1 MRFITLI
8 GCRKVCVIVFILAG
22 GLLPP
27 VGYASTNA
35 PKTLVPLTL
44 KDAITQTLAQN
55 PQLYQYRFVN
65 DALKAQQQT
74 GALRPAME
82 LELEVENFAGS
93 GVFKGL
99 DSPEAT
105 LSLSS
110 VIEMGGKR
118 KARMSLVDARIHQ
131 AEWEQQATT
140 LDVLGELTAS
150 YIESLATQA
159 NIQLAE
165 ESLALS
171 QSLLKTVKRRSNKG
185 ATPEAEVMRAQAA
198 VARAEIRLAA
208 LVERLERQKVR
219 LARFWGD
226 ATPAF
231 SSLDG
236 SLFEFGRSQGFDQL
250 YARVKTSP
258 TIQVFASEAR
268 IKDAEVTL
276 ARAGGRSDLT
286 WRAGIRRFE
295 ETGDSAF
302 TAGLSIPL
310 FSKKRN
316 SGEVKA
322 ALANRNAV
330 DYARKD
336 LLLRLHAQLFEAY
349 SLRQQSIAAV
359 NKTENEIIPALEHA
373 LKLTRKAYENGRY
386 RYLDLIAAQ
395 EELLATKQ
403 ARIDAASTALISQAL
418 IEKLSSESL
427 NQ

>member
-1 MRFITLI
+1 MRFNTLI
-8 GCRKVCVIVFILAG
+8 RCRKICVIVFILSG
-22 GLLPP
+22 GLLPL
-27 VGYASTNA
+27 VGYANTD
-35 PKTLVPLTL
+35 TPLTL
-44 KDAITQTLAQN
+44 KGAIAQTLAQN
-55 PQLYQYRFVN
+55 PQLYQYTFVN
-65 DALKAQQQT
+65 EALKARKQT
-74 GALRPAME
+74 GSLRPA
-82 LELEVENFAGS
+82 LELEIEVEDFAGS
-93 GVFKGL
+93 GSFKGL

-118 KARMSLVDARIHQ
+118 KARTSLMDARINKS
-131 AEWEQQATT
+131 EWELQAIT
-140 LDVLGELTAS
+140 LDVLGELTAI
-150 YIESLATQA
+150 YVDSLATQA

-165 ESLALS
+165 ESLALT
-171 QSLLKTVKRRSNKG
+171 QSLLQTVRSRSKKG
-185 ATPEAEVMRAQAA
+185 ATPEAEVLRAQAS

-208 LVERLERQKVR
+208 LVERLERQKVQ
-219 LARFWGD
+219 LAQFWGD
-226 ATPAF
+226 TTPAF
-231 SSLDG
+231 SSLKG
-236 SLFEFGRSQGFDQL
+236 SLFEFGPSQGFEQL
-250 YARVKTSP
+250 YSRVKTSP
-258 TIQVFASEAR
+258 AIQVFASEAR

-316 SGEVKA
+316 RSEVNA

-330 DYARKD
+330 DYAKQD
-336 LLLRLHAQLFEAY
+336 LLLHLHTRLFDAY
-349 SLRQQSIAAV
+349 SLRRQSISAV
-359 NKTENEIIPALEHA
+359 NKTENEVIPALENA

-403 ARIDAASTALISQAL
+403 ARIDAASMALISQAL
-418 IEKLSSESL
+418 IEKLSSEAL

>member
-1 MRFITLI
+1 MHRTTLNRY
-8 GCRKVCVIVFILAG
+8 CTSCVWLAF
-22 GLLPP
+22 LLFNLSI
-27 VGYASTNA
+27 AANA
-35 PKTLVPLTL
+35 DTALTL
-44 KDAITQTLAQN
+44 KEALTRTLAKN
-55 PQLYQYRFVN
+55 PQLYQYTFIQEATR
-65 DALKAQQQT
+65 AQRQT
-74 GALRPAME
+74 SALRPALE
-82 LELEVENFAGS
+82 LELAAENFAGS
-93 GVFKGL
+93 NNNKGF
-99 DSPEAT
+99 DSAEIT
-105 LSLSS
+105 LALSS
-110 VIEMGGKR
+110 VIELGGKR
-118 KARMSLVDARIHQ
+118 EARLSFADARIIQ
-131 AEWEQQATT
+131 AEWEKKATT

-171 QSLLKTVKRRSNKG
+171 QSLLKTVNTRSNKG

-226 ATPAF
+226 TTPTF
-231 SSLDG
+231 SALEG
-236 SLFEFGRSQGFDQL
+236 SLFENETSEGFDQL

-258 TIQVFASEAR
+258 AIQVLASEAR
-268 IKDAEVTL
+268 IKDAEVAL
-276 ARAGGRSDLT
+276 ARTGGRSDLT

-316 SGEVKA
+316 SGEVKT

-330 DYARKD
+330 DYARQD

-349 SLRQQSIAAV
+349 SLRRQSIAAV
-359 NKTENEIIPALEHA
+359 NKTENEIIPALENA

-418 IEKLSSESL
+418 IEKLSSEAL

>member
-1 MRFITLI
+1 MHRTTLNRY
-8 GCRKVCVIVFILAG
+8 CTSCVWLAF
-22 GLLPP
+22 LLFNLSI
-27 VGYASTNA
+27 AANA
-35 PKTLVPLTL
+35 DTALTL
-44 KDAITQTLAQN
+44 KEALTRTLAKN
-55 PQLYQYRFVN
+55 PQLYQYTFIQEATR
-65 DALKAQQQT
+65 AQRQT
-74 GALRPAME
+74 SALRPALE
-82 LELEVENFAGS
+82 LELAAENFAGS
-93 GVFKGL
+93 NNNKGF
-99 DSPEAT
+99 DSAEIT
-105 LSLSS
+105 LALSS
-110 VIEMGGKR
+110 VIELGGKR
-118 KARMSLVDARIHQ
+118 EARLSFADARIIQ
-131 AEWEQQATT
+131 AEWEKKATT

-171 QSLLKTVKRRSNKG
+171 QSLLKTVNTRSNKG

-226 ATPAF
+226 TTPTF
-231 SSLDG
+231 SALEG
-236 SLFEFGRSQGFDQL
+236 SLFENETSEEFDQL

-258 TIQVFASEAR
+258 AIQVLASEAR
-268 IKDAEVTL
+268 IKDAEVAL
-276 ARAGGRSDLT
+276 ARTGGRSDLT

-316 SGEVKA
+316 SGEVKT

-330 DYARKD
+330 DYARQD

-349 SLRQQSIAAV
+349 SLRRQSIAAV
-359 NKTENEIIPALEHA
+359 NKTENEIIPALENA

-418 IEKLSSESL
+418 IEKLSSEAL

>member
-1 MRFITLI
+1 MRFNTLI
-8 GCRKVCVIVFILAG
+8 ECRKICVIVFIMTG
-22 GLLPP
+22 SLLPP
-27 VGYASTNA
+27 FGYANTQA
-35 PKTLVPLTL
+35 PLTL
-44 KDAITQTLAQN
+44 KDAIAQTLVRN

-65 DALKAQQQT
+65 DALKAQTQT
-74 GALRPAME
+74 GALRPAIN
-82 LELEVENFAGS
+82 LEFEVENFAGS
-93 GVFKGL
+93 GSFKGF
-99 DSPEAT
+99 DNPETT

-110 VIEMGGKR
+110 VIEMGEKR
-118 KARMSLVDARIHQ
+118 KARMSLQAARIHQ
-131 AEWEQQATT
+131 AEWEQQAFT

-159 NIQLAE
+159 NIQLAA
-165 ESLALS
+165 ESLALTK
-171 QSLLKTVKRRSNKG
+171 SLLETIETRAKKG

-208 LVERLERQKVR
+208 LAELLERQKVQ

-226 ATPAF
+226 TTPAF
-231 SSLDG
+231 TSLEG
-236 SLFEFGRSQGFDQL
+236 SLFAFGPSQGFDQL

-258 TIQVFASEAR
+258 AIQVFASEAR

-302 TAGLSIPL
+302 TVGLSIPL

-316 SGEVKA
+316 SSKVQT

-336 LLLRLHAQLFEAY
+336 FLLRLHSQLFEAF
-349 SLRQQSIAAV
+349 SLRRQSVAAV
-359 NKTENEIIPALEHA
+359 KKTENEIIPALENA
-373 LKLTRKAYENGRY
+373 LQLTQKAYENGRY
-386 RYLDLIAAQ
+386 RYVDLIAAQ

-403 ARIDAASTALISQAL
+403 SSIDAASTALISQAL
-418 IEKLSSESL
+418 IEKLSSEPL

>member
-1 MRFITLI
+1 MHRITLNRY
-8 GCRKVCVIVFILAG
+8 CTSCVWLAF
-22 GLLPP
+22 LLFNLSI
-27 VGYASTNA
+27 AANA
-35 PKTLVPLTL
+35 DTALTL
-44 KDAITQTLAQN
+44 KEALTRTLAKN
-55 PQLYQYRFVN
+55 PQLYQYTFIQEATR
-65 DALKAQQQT
+65 AQRQT
-74 GALRPAME
+74 SALRPALE
-82 LELEVENFAGS
+82 LELAAENFAGS
-93 GVFKGL
+93 NNNKGF
-99 DSPEAT
+99 DSAEIT
-105 LSLSS
+105 LALSS
-110 VIEMGGKR
+110 VIELGGKR
-118 KARMSLVDARIHQ
+118 EARLSFADARIIQ
-131 AEWEQQATT
+131 AEWEKKATT

-171 QSLLKTVKRRSNKG
+171 QSLLKTVNTRSNKG

-226 ATPAF
+226 TTPAF
-231 SSLDG
+231 SSLEG
-236 SLFEFGRSQGFDQL
+236 SLFAFGSSQGFDRL

-258 TIQVFASEAR
+258 AIQVFASEAR

-330 DYARKD
+330 DYARQD

-349 SLRQQSIAAV
+349 SLRRQSITAV
-359 NKTENEIIPALEHA
+359 NKTESEIIPALENA

>member
-1 MRFITLI
+1 MRFNTLI
-8 GCRKVCVIVFILAG
+8 RCRKICVIVFILSG
-22 GLLPP
+22 GLLPL
-27 VGYASTNA
+27 VGYANTD
-35 PKTLVPLTL
+35 TPLTL
-44 KDAITQTLAQN
+44 KGAIAQTLAQN
-55 PQLYQYRFVN
+55 PQLYQYTFVN
-65 DALKAQQQT
+65 EALKARKQT
-74 GALRPAME
+74 GSLRPA
-82 LELEVENFAGS
+82 LELEIEMENFAGS
-93 GVFKGL
+93 GSFKGL

-118 KARMSLVDARIHQ
+118 KARTSLMDARINKS
-131 AEWEQQATT
+131 EWELQAIT
-140 LDVLGELTAS
+140 LDVLGELTAI
-150 YIESLATQA
+150 YVDSLATQA

-165 ESLALS
+165 ESLALT
-171 QSLLKTVKRRSNKG
+171 QSLLQTVRSRSKKG
-185 ATPEAEVMRAQAA
+185 ATPEAEVLRAQAS

-208 LVERLERQKVR
+208 LVERLERQKVQ
-219 LARFWGD
+219 LAQFWGD
-226 ATPAF
+226 TTPAF
-231 SSLDG
+231 SSLSG
-236 SLFEFGRSQGFDQL
+236 SLFEFGPSQGFEQL
-250 YARVKTSP
+250 YSRVKTSP
-258 TIQVFASEAR
+258 AIQVFASEAR

-276 ARAGGRSDLT
+276 ARAGGHSDLI

-316 SGEVKA
+316 RSEVKA

-330 DYARKD
+330 DYAKQD
-336 LLLRLHAQLFEAY
+336 LLLRLHARLFDAY
-349 SLRQQSIAAV
+349 SLRRQSISAV
-359 NKTENEIIPALEHA
+359 NKTENEVIPALENA

-403 ARIDAASTALISQAL
+403 TRIDAASMALISQAL
-418 IEKLSSESL
+418 IEKLSSEAL

>member
-1 MRFITLI
+1 MHRTTLNRY
-8 GCRKVCVIVFILAG
+8 CTSCVWLAF
-22 GLLPP
+22 LLFNLSI
-27 VGYASTNA
+27 AANA
-35 PKTLVPLTL
+35 DTALTL
-44 KDAITQTLAQN
+44 KEALTRTLAKN
-55 PQLYQYRFVN
+55 PQLYQYTFIQEATR
-65 DALKAQQQT
+65 AQRQT
-74 GALRPAME
+74 SALRPALE
-82 LELEVENFAGS
+82 LELAAENFAGS
-93 GVFKGL
+93 NNNKGF
-99 DSPEAT
+99 DSAETT
-105 LSLSS
+105 LALSS
-110 VIEMGGKR
+110 VIELGGKR
-118 KARMSLVDARIHQ
+118 EARLSFADARIIQ
-131 AEWEQQATT
+131 AEWEKKATT

-171 QSLLKTVKRRSNKG
+171 QSLLKTVNTRSNKG

-226 ATPAF
+226 TTPTF
-231 SSLDG
+231 SALEG
-236 SLFEFGRSQGFDQL
+236 SLFENETSEGFDQL

-258 TIQVFASEAR
+258 AIQVLASEAR
-268 IKDAEVTL
+268 IKDAEVAL
-276 ARAGGRSDLT
+276 ARTGGRSDLT

-316 SGEVKA
+316 SGEVKT

-330 DYARKD
+330 DYARQD

-349 SLRQQSIAAV
+349 SLRRQSIAAV
-359 NKTENEIIPALEHA
+359 NKTENEIIPALENA

-418 IEKLSSESL
+418 IEKLSSEAL

>member
-1 MRFITLI
+1 MHRTTLNRY
-8 GCRKVCVIVFILAG
+8 CTSCVWLAF
-22 GLLPP
+22 LLFNLSI
-27 VGYASTNA
+27 AANA
-35 PKTLVPLTL
+35 DTALTL
-44 KDAITQTLAQN
+44 KEALTRTLAKN
-55 PQLYQYRFVN
+55 PQLYQYTFIQEATR
-65 DALKAQQQT
+65 AQRQT
-74 GALRPAME
+74 SALRPALE
-82 LELEVENFAGS
+82 LELAAENFAGS
-93 GVFKGL
+93 NNNKGF
-99 DSPEAT
+99 DSAETT
-105 LSLSS
+105 LALSS
-110 VIEMGGKR
+110 VIELGGKR
-118 KARMSLVDARIHQ
+118 EARLSFADARIIQ
-131 AEWEQQATT
+131 AEWEKKATT

-171 QSLLKTVKRRSNKG
+171 QSLLKTVNTRSNKG

-226 ATPAF
+226 TTPTF
-231 SSLDG
+231 SALEG
-236 SLFEFGRSQGFDQL
+236 SLFENETSEGFDQL

-258 TIQVFASEAR
+258 AIQVLASEAR
-268 IKDAEVTL
+268 IKDAEVAL

-330 DYARKD
+330 DYARQD

-349 SLRQQSIAAV
+349 SLRHQSIAAM
-359 NKTENEIIPALEHA
+359 NKTERAIIPALENA

-418 IEKLSSESL
+418 IEKLSSEAL

>member
-1 MRFITLI
+1 MHRTTLNRY
-8 GCRKVCVIVFILAG
+8 CTSCVWLAF
-22 GLLPP
+22 LLFNLSI
-27 VGYASTNA
+27 AANA
-35 PKTLVPLTL
+35 DTALTL
-44 KDAITQTLAQN
+44 KEALTRTLAKN
-55 PQLYQYRFVN
+55 PQLYQYTFIQEATR
-65 DALKAQQQT
+65 AQRQT
-74 GALRPAME
+74 SALRPALE
-82 LELEVENFAGS
+82 LELAAENFAGS
-93 GVFKGL
+93 NNNKGF
-99 DSPEAT
+99 DSAETT
-105 LSLSS
+105 LALSS
-110 VIEMGGKR
+110 VIELGGKR
-118 KARMSLVDARIHQ
+118 EARLSFADARIIQ
-131 AEWEQQATT
+131 AEWEKKATT

-171 QSLLKTVKRRSNKG
+171 QSLLKTVNTRSNKG

-226 ATPAF
+226 TTPTF
-231 SSLDG
+231 SALEG
-236 SLFEFGRSQGFDQL
+236 SLFENETSEEFDQL

-258 TIQVFASEAR
+258 AIQVLASEAR
-268 IKDAEVTL
+268 IKDAEVAL
-276 ARAGGRSDLT
+276 ARTGGRSDLT

-316 SGEVKA
+316 SGEVKT

-330 DYARKD
+330 DYARQD

-349 SLRQQSIAAV
+349 SLRRQSIAAV
-359 NKTENEIIPALEHA
+359 NKTENEIIPALENA

-418 IEKLSSESL
+418 IEKLSSEAL

>member
-1 MRFITLI
+1 MRFNTLI
-8 GCRKVCVIVFILAG
+8 GCRKICVIVFILTA
-22 GLLPP
+22 GLLPL
-27 VGYASTNA
+27 VGYGYANTE
-35 PKTLVPLTL
+35 TPLTL
-44 KDAITQTLAQN
+44 RDAIAQTLSQN

-65 DALKAQQQT
+65 DALKAQKQT
-74 GALRPAME
+74 GALRPVVE
-82 LELEVENFAGS
+82 LEFEVENFAGS
-93 GVFKGL
+93 DSAKGL
-99 DSPEAT
+99 DSSEAT

-118 KARMSLVDARIHQ
+118 EARMSLVDARIHQ
-131 AEWEQQATT
+131 AEWQQQAST
-140 LDVLGELTAS
+140 LDVLGELTAR

-159 NIQLAE
+159 NIRLAE

-171 QSLLKTVKRRSNKG
+171 QSLLKTVKARAKKG

-198 VARAEIRLAA
+198 VARSEIRFAA
-208 LVERLERQKVR
+208 LVERLERQKV
-219 LARFWGD
+219 LLSRFWGD
-226 ATPAF
+226 TTATF
-231 SSLDG
+231 QSLEG
-236 SLFEFGRSQGFDQL
+236 SLFAFGSSQGFDQL
-250 YARVKTSP
+250 YARAKTSP
-258 TIQVFASEAR
+258 AIHVFASEAR
-268 IKDAEVTL
+268 IKDAEVAL

-310 FSKKRN
+310 FSQKRN
-316 SGEVKA
+316 RGEVKA

-349 SLRQQSIAAV
+349 SLRRQSIAEV
-359 NKTENEIIPALEHA
+359 NKTENKIIPALENA
-373 LKLTRKAYENGRY
+373 LKLTRRAYENGRY

-418 IEKLSSESL
+418 IEKLSSEAI

>member
-1 MRFITLI
+1 MRFMTLI
-8 GCRKVCVIVFILAG
+8 GCRKICVIVFILAG
-22 GLLPP
+22 GLRPF

-35 PKTLVPLTL
+35 PKTLAPLTL

-55 PQLYQYRFVN
+55 PQLYQYQFAN
-65 DALKAQQQT
+65 DALKAQKQT

-93 GVFKGL
+93 GAFKGL

-118 KARMSLVDARIHQ
+118 KARMSVVDAQINRAQ
-131 AEWEQQATT
+131 WEQQATT

-150 YIESLATQA
+150 YIESLASQA
-159 NIQLAE
+159 NIQLAK
-165 ESLALS
+165 ESLAVS
-171 QSLLKTVKRRSNKG
+171 QSLLKTVKTRSNKG

-198 VARAEIRLAA
+198 VARSEIRLAA

-226 ATPAF
+226 TTPTF
-231 SSLDG
+231 SSLEG
-236 SLFEFGRSQGFDQL
+236 SLFTFGSSPGFDRL
-250 YARVKTSP
+250 YARVKASP

-286 WRAGIRRFE
+286 WRAGIRRIE

-302 TAGLSIPL
+302 TSGLSIPL

-316 SGEVKA
+316 SAEVKA

-330 DYARKD
+330 DYARQD
-336 LLLRLHAQLFEAY
+336 LLLRLHTQLFEAY
-349 SLRQQSIAAV
+349 SLRRQSIEAV
-359 NKTENEIIPALEHA
+359 NKTESEIIPALENA

-386 RYLDLIAAQ
+386 GYLDLMAAQ

-427 NQ
+427 N